1 MSRRKT
7 EIIEPWERQPGET
20 EKAYEAFLVYKN
32 MGAGRTIVAVGRRL
46 SKSRQL
52 MTRWATRYNWKERV
66 QAFDRENERI
76 EQGRIQKERAA
87 MIKRHIKMGLA
98 VQGKALKALDR
109 MDPESLTP
117 GNIRE
122 FLRFGVMLEKE
133 TRAVEER
140 KQEAGQGQDAAQMLA
155 AILEKAW
162 GEESSGGKS

>member
-32 MGAGRTIVAVGRRL
+32 LGPGRSIKKVSDRL
-46 SKSRQL
+46 QKTYALIYRWN
-52 MTRWATRYNWKERV
+52 MRYKWKTRVE
-66 QAFDRENERI
+66 AFDRESERV
-76 EQGRIQKERAA
+76 EQERIQKERAE
-87 MIKRHIKMGLA
+87 MIKRHIKIGLA
-98 VQGKALKALDR
+98 AQGKALKALDR

-140 KQEAGQGQDAAQMLA
+140 KREAGQGQDAAQMLA

-162 GEESSGGKS
+162 GEDSSGGKS

>member
-1 MSRRKT
+1 
-7 EIIEPWERQPGET
+7 
-20 EKAYEAFLVYKN
+20 
-32 MGAGRTIVAVGRRL
+32 
-46 SKSRQL
+46 
-52 MTRWATRYNWKERV
+52 
-66 QAFDRENERI
+66 
-76 EQGRIQKERAA
+76 
-87 MIKRHIKMGLA
+87 MGLA

-140 KQEAGQGQDAAQMLA
+140 KQETGHGQDAAQMLA
-155 AILEKAW
+155 AILERAW